1 MRAVIFANGTFNNS
15 STILSELGEDDL
27 LIAADG
33 GALHCLAAGLWP
45 ETIIGDFDSISPSQV
60 QDLISRGTQLIEYPR
75 DKDQTDLELALRYAV
90 QQGAKEI
97 IFLGLL
103 GGRLDQSLANLFLLT
118 RDEWNNLHFV
128 ISDHP
133 DSAYLMRDNQKFTLE
148 GNPGDIV
155 SLIPLAETVSDVT
168 THGLRWQLDR
178 AELRFGS
185 TLSVSNEMVEN
196 FATIQIG
203 SGKMYLI
210 HRVGEE
216 KDYEE

>member
-15 STILSELGEDDL
+15 ANILSELGEDDL

-45 ETIIGDFDSISPSQV
+45 GTMIGDLDSISPSQV
-60 QDLISRGTQLIEYPR
+60 QDLISHGTQILEYPR
-75 DKDQTDLELALRYAV
+75 DKDQTDLELALSYAV
-90 QQGAKEI
+90 QQGVKEI

-103 GGRLDQSLANLFLLT
+103 GGRLDQSLANLLLLT
-118 RDEWNNLHFV
+118 RDEWNDLHFV
-128 ISDHP
+128 ISDQP
-133 DSAYLMRDNQKFTLE
+133 DSAYLIRDNQKFTLE

-155 SLIPLAETVSDVT
+155 SLIPITGTVSDVT
-168 THGLRWQLDR
+168 THGLRWQLDS
-178 AELRFGS
+178 AEFRRGN
-185 TLSVSNEMVEN
+185 TLSVSNEMVEK

-210 HRVGEE
+210 HRVVGE
-216 KDYEE
+216 KDHEE